1 MSQTAAVRPIKSRP
15 PRRQIIA
22 GVVGMM
28 LELYDWQVFGFMAV
42 YIGAHVFNPA
52 DPFTGL
58 LNTLLV
64 FAVGFLMRPIGGAI
78 LGAYA
83 DRHGRKAGMILGLIM
98 LGVGSLMIAVVPT
111 YSQVGSVAGFIL
123 VAARI
128 LQGIG
133 VGGEQ
138 GAAVS
143 FLSEIAP
150 EGKRALY
157 NAFGYIASSIAVVFA
172 VLLAAVLPAL
182 LGDAAMG
189 DWGWRIPFVIGALFT
204 VYAIIMRRTMT
215 ETEQFVQAK
224 EAGGQPGG
232 SLSLLFRSYWK
243 QCLLTVAFVA
253 GSTFTY
259 YVFVLQYSTFAH
271 IVTGIE
277 LSAAQLLT
285 ALVIIVFAALQPVY
299 GWLSDR
305 IGRKKVLLF
314 SVIGTLV
321 TMWPAL
327 LLVTD
332 NAAVVIGL
340 QLLVVVPV
348 AAAAS
353 VANAT
358 LAELFPTQVR
368 ALGVAFPYAISVALF
383 GGTAPFVMTYLAGNG
398 HVSLLALYGTA
409 LLALTTVAIL
419 AMRERSQQPL
429 ISAAPDHSDP
439 SQGRFSTDLAPNGP
453 PTTRP

>member
-1 MSQTAAVRPIKSRP
+1 
-15 PRRQIIA
+15 
-22 GVVGMM
+22 
-28 LELYDWQVFGFMAV
+28 
-42 YIGAHVFNPA
+42 
-52 DPFTGL
+52 
-58 LNTLLV
+58 
-64 FAVGFLMRPIGGAI
+64 
-78 LGAYA
+78 
-83 DRHGRKAGMILGLIM
+83 
-98 LGVGSLMIAVVPT
+98 
-111 YSQVGSVAGFIL
+111 
-123 VAARI
+123 
-128 LQGIG
+128 
-133 VGGEQ
+133 
-138 GAAVS
+138 
-143 FLSEIAP
+143 
-150 EGKRALY
+150 
-157 NAFGYIASSIAVVFA
+157 
-172 VLLAAVLPAL
+172 
-182 LGDAAMG
+182 MG
-189 DWGWRIPFVIGALFT
+189 DWGWRIPFVIGSLFT

-232 SLSLLFRSYWK
+232 SLSLLLRGYWK

-340 QLLVVVPV
+340 QLLVVVPA

-419 AMRERSQQPL
+419 AHARTVPTATDLRRSTSLRPITRPVQHRPRPERASHDPAMIQVARCTAARRGCVWTCGPTCPTATGASIDFMRRLAERSQNPAFFL
-429 ISAAPDHSDP
+429 KSS
-439 SQGRFSTDLAPNGP
+439 SST
-453 PTTRP
+453 R